1 MKGKKLNILNGLVIG
16 AALLSCSVLR
26 AGNGDRVGAA
36 GGTQLLVNPWARS
49 VAVGDANVSAV
60 NGIESTF
67 INIAGLAT
75 VRKTQIK
82 ADYTNWLGN
91 AKINFITAGVAQRIG
106 DAGVISVGLQSMNF
120 GEITRTT
127 VDNPEGGIGVFVPK
141 VNIFSLGYA
150 KMFTPSIHGGIQ
162 VKVINESISNAS
174 STGVA
179 IDVGVR
185 YQTGKNDRLKI
196 GIVLKN
202 VGPAMRYKG
211 DGFQY
216 QAEYVQSGATG
227 SLTQRTQ
234 SFELPSLLSMGVS
247 YDIFLNGEK
256 PKSASKVESG
266 TSNSMRKS
274 KSAIAHVLTPMFAF
288 TANSFGDDQI
298 RLGLD
303 YGLSSDKIAFNLRAG
318 YVYEKNIFSVEN
330 RTNALT
336 GFTAGFSIDAI
347 TKSKSALG
355 IEYAVRM
362 SSPFGLI
369 HTIGLAVSL

>member
-1 MKGKKLNILNGLVIG
+1 MKRKEFNILNWLVMG
-16 AALLSCSVLR
+16 ATVFSCSILK

-49 VAVGDANVSAV
+49 IGVGDANVSSV
-60 NGIESTF
+60 NGIEATF

-91 AKINFITAGVAQRIG
+91 AKINYITAGVAQKIG
-106 DAGVISVGLQSMNF
+106 EAGVISVGIQSMNF
-120 GEITRTT
+120 GQVMRTT
-127 VDNPEGGIGVFVPK
+127 VENPEGGIGEFTPRSNVFSV
-141 VNIFSLGYA
+141 GYA

-162 VKVINESISNAS
+162 MKVINEGIANAS
-174 STGVA
+174 ATGVCFD
-179 IDVGVR
+179 IGVR

-202 VGPAMRYKG
+202 VGPAMKYKG

-216 QAEYVQSGATG
+216 QGQYVLSGATA
-227 SLTQRTQ
+227 SMLQRSQ

-247 YDIFLNGEK
+247 YDIPLNGDK
-256 PKSASKVESG
+256 NKTASKVDAEQV
-266 TSNSMRKS
+266 SMKKKS
-274 KSAIAHVLTPMFAF
+274 DINHVLTPMFAF

-298 RLGLD
+298 RVGLD
-303 YGLSSDKIAFNLRAG
+303 YGLSTSKVAFNLRAG
-318 YVYEKNIFSVEN
+318 YVYEKNIFNVEN

-336 GFTAGFSIDAI
+336 GFVAGFSIDAI
-347 TKSKSALG
+347 TKGKSALG
-355 IEYAVRM
+355 IEYAVRL

-369 HTIGLAVSL
+369 HTVGLAISL

>member
-1 MKGKKLNILNGLVIG
+1 MKNKNFNILNWLVMG
-16 AALLSCSVLR
+16 ATVFSCSVLK
-26 AGNGDRVGAA
+26 AGNGDRVGGA

-60 NGIESTF
+60 NGVEATF

-91 AKINFITAGVAQRIG
+91 AKINYITAGVAQRIG

-120 GEITRTT
+120 GDVMRTT
-127 VDNPEGGIGVFVPK
+127 VENPEGGIGEFTPK
-141 VNIFSLGYA
+141 VNVFSIGYA

-174 STGVA
+174 ATGVA
-179 IDVGVR
+179 IDAGVR

-196 GIVLKN
+196 GITLKN
-202 VGPAMRYKG
+202 VGPAMKYKG

-216 QAEYVQSGATG
+216 QGQYVLTGATA
-227 SLTQRTQ
+227 SMLQRSQT
-234 SFELPSLLSMGVS
+234 FELPSLLSMGVS
-247 YDIFLNGEK
+247 YDIPLNGDK
-256 PKSASKVESG
+256 TKSASKVDGET
-266 TSNSMRKS
+266 TSMKKKS
-274 KSAIAHVLTPMFAF
+274 DINHILTPMFAF

-298 RLGLD
+298 RVGLD
-303 YGLSSDKIAFNLRAG
+303 YGLSTSKVAFNLRAG
-318 YVYEKNIFSVEN
+318 YVYEKNIFNVEN

-336 GFTAGFSIDAI
+336 GFVAGFSIDAI

-355 IEYAVRM
+355 IEYAVRL

-369 HTIGLAVSL
+369 HTVGLAVSL

>member
-1 MKGKKLNILNGLVIG
+1 MRKNEFKILNWLVIG
-16 AALLSCSVLR
+16 AAFFSSSLLM

-36 GGTQLLVNPWARS
+36 GATQLLVNPWARS
-49 VAVGDANVSAV
+49 VAVGDANVASV

-67 INIAGLAT
+67 INIAGLST

-82 ADYTNWLGN
+82 ANYTNWLGN
-91 AKINFITAGVAQRIG
+91 AKINYITAGVAQNIG

-120 GEITRTT
+120 GEIQRTT

-150 KMFTPSIHGGIQ
+150 KMFTPSIHGGLQ
-162 VKVINESISNAS
+162 VKVINESIANVS

-179 IDVGVR
+179 IDAGVR
-185 YQTGKNDRLKI
+185 YQAGTDDRLKV
-196 GIVLKN
+196 GITLKN

-216 QAEYVQSGATG
+216 QGQYVLTGATA
-227 SLTQRTQ
+227 SLIQRSQ

-247 YDIFLNGEK
+247 YDIFLNGGGS
-256 PKSASKVESG
+256 SASKVESG
-266 TSNSMRKS
+266 TTNSMK
-274 KSAIAHVLTPMFAF
+274 KAKPEMKHVLTPMFAF
-288 TANSFGDDQI
+288 TANSFGDDQL
-298 RLGLD
+298 RLGMD
-303 YGLSSDKIAFNLRAG
+303 YGLSTDKVAFNLRAG

-347 TKSKSALG
+347 TKSKTALG
-355 IEYAVRM
+355 IEYAARL
-362 SSPFGLI
+362 SSPFGVI
-369 HTIGLAVSL
+369 HTVGLAISL